1 MSKTKLKASVGED
14 TNRKIKSSAQETIP
28 FAEIYENGLMLNYRK
43 KGTEVYSM
51 SFSVENTNYLML
63 KDSDKQK
70 KMDAYIAPL
79 NALPPDIIYQEICFN
94 VPLNT
99 KTLQETI
106 AGAKLPTDTEYDRT
120 YIENQNKF
128 IKNIRE
134 QKTETKLYFSLSYKT
149 KSRTDNPYNILIQN
163 YLKISSAYSEM
174 GVRTE
179 IMTIENRLRLFH
191 DIYNPY
197 SDGDFQLPAD
207 MYKKGQS
214 IQDYIAPAAFNFKP
228 NKFTMGAASSRC
240 FYIRAFSE
248 TIDDEF
254 ITDLTDNEFRVAVSK
269 QIRLLDKGIAEK
281 LVADRLKD
289 LESSRQT
296 RNQRNARNN
305 TNYIPYDLK
314 KNIEACEELLD
325 RLNQSEEL
333 YFISIYVLLSSTSP
347 ETLESDSKSI
357 KGICQR
363 HHVSMLPVTFRQE
376 ETLNAILPMAQDE
389 PELGQYLLSSSIAC
403 LLPFSYDRV
412 FSPTGFFYGINT
424 ISKTPIIIDRKAD
437 KNGNGYYLGKSG
449 SGKSMFSKMEINDII
464 YQTTDKI
471 IIVDPEREYVKQTLA
486 HNGTVIKIAADTN
499 NYINPFDFFGG
510 FGENED
516 TVRGKADLIISL
528 FEIFKNAP
536 LDAAERSIID
546 RCVQL
551 SYKPF
556 VQGGMKRK
564 DIPTFVEFDK
574 ILLEQ
579 PETTICNDLHLY
591 LEMYITGTVN
601 IFSHQTNV
609 DLSNRIIDIDLRDL
623 GENLKRAGMLIIIDF
638 IQQQVFKNYE
648 DKFWTWLYVDE
659 FQTFYSEDG
668 ANTSCAVF
676 FEKMFARFRKYGGI
690 ATGLTQNITNVLKSN
705 TAVSMLQNSQFVVLL
720 EQATNN
726 LEEISRIYDLSEKQA
741 GKLVNTKRGEGLL
754 ISQNIVRPFSKI
766 YPDNNII
773 YDTITSSFQDKISK
787 INTV

>member
-106 AGAKLPTDTEYDRT
+106 AGSKLPTDTEYDRT

-389 PELGQYLLSSSIAC
+389 PELGQYLLSSSVAC

-623 GENLKRAGMLIIIDF
+623 GENLKRAGMLIVIDF